1 MGRRPCPDEANG
13 AIGFASA
20 AKTGVSDHD
29 FETGDIDAETLFRLG
44 ESGFES
50 LSTIE
55 PVLSL
60 PGNGEGI
67 GIGVLIGSCKLS
79 KARGVEIVS
88 CTPDMKCRMLPGLNK
103 LDHEPREELDIE
115 SDEAMVG
122 GAVGDVDESR
132 GQTGESAAARGSLR
146 CASEK

>member
-1 MGRRPCPDEANG
+1 MGRRPCPDEAKG

-20 AKTGVSDHD
+20 AKTDVSDHD
-29 FETGDIDAETLFRLG
+29 FETGDIDTETFFRLG

-60 PGNGEGI
+60 PGNGEGT
-67 GIGVLIGSCKLS
+67 GIGVLIGSCRLS
-79 KARGVEIVS
+79 KARGVEILS

-115 SDEAMVG
+115 SDEVAMD
-122 GAVGDVDESR
+122 GAVGDINESR
-132 GQTGESAAARGSLR
+132 GQTGESAAARGSLG
-146 CASEK
+146 CVSEK

>member
-1 MGRRPCPDEANG
+1 M
-13 AIGFASA
+13 IGFASV

-29 FETGDIDAETLFRLG
+29 FETGDIDAESLLRLG

-60 PGNGEGI
+60 PGNGEGT
-67 GIGVLIGSCKLS
+67 GIGVLVGSCKLS
-79 KARGVEIVS
+79 KARGVEMLS
-88 CTPDMKCRMLPGLNK
+88 CMPDMKCRMLPALNR
-103 LDHEPREELDIE
+103 LDHEPREELDNE
-115 SDEAMVG
+115 SDEATRG
-122 GAVGDVDESR
+122 GAVGEVDERR
-132 GQTGESAAARGSLR
+132 GQPGDSAAARGSLR